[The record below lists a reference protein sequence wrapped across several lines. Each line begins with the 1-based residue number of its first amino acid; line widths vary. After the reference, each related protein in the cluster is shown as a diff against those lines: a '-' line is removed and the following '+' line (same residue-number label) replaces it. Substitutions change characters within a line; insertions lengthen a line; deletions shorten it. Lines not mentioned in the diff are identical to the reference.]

1 MEITPET
8 LSKITEQGIEL
19 AYTIVPKIIYAI
31 IFYVVGR
38 FIVNKLV
45 KGFKRVLEK
54 RDDNPSL
61 NNFLVGV
68 VKVILNVTLFIGVA
82 TTIGVEFASFVAILG
97 AAGLAIGLALQ
108 GSLSNFAGGVLILL
122 FKPFKVNDVIVAQG
136 HTGVVRKIDILYTH
150 MTTFDNKEII
160 IPNGSLANNDIVN
173 MNTQE
178 NRRAD
183 LTVGV
188 AYGTDIKK
196 ARQIILDVFDKD
208 ERALKDPAP
217 VVYLTNF
224 GDSSLDLSV
233 RVWAKTADVWPLYW
247 DGMEAINDAFEKND
261 IEIPFP
267 QRVVHKAEIS

>member
-217 VVYLTNF
+217 AVYLTNF

-233 RVWAKTADVWPLYW
+233 RVWAKTSDVWPLYW

>member
-122 FKPFKVNDVIVAQG
+122 FKPFQVNDVIVAQG

>member
-233 RVWAKTADVWPLYW
+233 RVWAKTSDVWPLYW